1 MDPQKKLIAATIV
14 LVPIIMVLAIFTPF
28 TAVPAGHVG
37 VTSLFGKVDPNE
49 LEEGFHII
57 NPLKKVYAIDCRN
70 KEHTL
75 QGVGVPSRDQLT
87 TEVDITVKWR
97 VDKTMAAKAI
107 QETGE
112 AAALERVHLIPKFRS
127 LTREAGKSVEKAED
141 FYQSEVQSALQQ
153 YIFNGLQELNQKG
166 ILVDDVLMRRVD
178 LPQTIVAGVHE
189 KKRREQLAEQQKAEF
204 DRFKTEQQQT
214 IAKAEADREA
224 ALQEAEQRKA
234 LADAKAY
241 EITAEAN
248 ARAEAIKIEGAALKN
263 NSEVIRLRGIERW
276 NGTVPKVSLSEGG
289 GIIPMLNLG
298 NIEE

>member
-1 MDPQKKLIAATIV
+1 MDSQKKLIAAAIIIV
-14 LVPIIMVLAIFTPF
+14 PTLMLLAVFSPF

-37 VTSLFGKVDPNE
+37 VTSLFGKVDSEE

-75 QGVGVPSRDQLT
+75 DGVGVPSQDQLT

-97 VDKTMAAKAI
+97 VDRTMAAKAI

-112 AAALERVHLIPKFRS
+112 AEALERVHLIPKFRS
-127 LTREAGKSVEKAED
+127 LTREAGKSVENAED
-141 FYQSEVQSALQQ
+141 FYQSEVQGALQQ
-153 YIFNGLQELNQKG
+153 YIFDGLQDLNEKG

-224 ALQEAEQRKA
+224 AIQEAEQRKA

-241 EITAEAN
+241 EITSEAT
-248 ARAEAIKIEGAALKN
+248 ARAEAIRIEGSALKN
-263 NSEVIRLRGIERW
+263 NSDVIRLRSIEQW
-276 NGTVPKVSLSEGG
+276 DGSVPKVSLGEAGSF
-289 GIIPMLNLG
+289 IPMLNL
-298 NIEE
+298 NEYTQ

>member
-1 MDPQKKLIAATIV
+1 MESQKKLIAAAVVI
-14 LVPIIMVLAIFTPF
+14 VPILMLLAIFTPF

-37 VTSLFGKVDPNE
+37 VTSLFGSVDETE
-49 LEEGFHII
+49 LQEGFHII
-57 NPLKKVYAIDCRN
+57 NPLKTVYAIDCRN

-75 QGVGVPSRDQLT
+75 KGVGVPSRDQLT

-112 AAALERVHLIPKFRS
+112 AEALERVHLIPKFRS

-141 FYQSEVQSALQQ
+141 FYQSEVQGALQQ

-224 ALQEAEQRKA
+224 AIQEAEQRKA

-241 EITAEAN
+241 EITSEAN

-263 NSEVIRLRGIERW
+263 NSDVIRLRGIEQW
-276 NGTVPKVSLSEGG
+276 DGTVPKVSMGG
-289 GIIPMLNLG
+289 ASNLIPMLN
-298 NIEE
+298 IKDFSE